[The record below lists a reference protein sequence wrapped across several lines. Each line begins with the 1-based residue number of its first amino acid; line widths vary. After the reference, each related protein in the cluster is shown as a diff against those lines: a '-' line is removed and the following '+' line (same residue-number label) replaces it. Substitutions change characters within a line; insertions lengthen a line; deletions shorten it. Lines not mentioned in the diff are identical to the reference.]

1 LLGGGVNVWG
11 FPGRKPHMA
20 NTKSSAC
27 VVAAVVPLTQAL
39 AVVAVLEVFWSTPLS
54 GVVSTA

>member
-1 LLGGGVNVWG
+1 MSVWVNVA
-11 FPGRKPHMA
+11 RMPHMP

-27 VVAAVVPLTQAL
+27 VVAAVVPLAQAL
-39 AVVAVLEVFWSTPLS
+39 LPGVVFEAFWSTPLS

>member
-1 LLGGGVNVWG
+1 MLGGGVSVWVNVA
-11 FPGRKPHMA
+11 RMPHMP

-27 VVAAVVPLTQAL
+27 VVAAVVPLAQAL
-39 AVVAVLEVFWSTPLS
+39 LPGVVFEAFWSTPLS

>member
-1 LLGGGVNVWG
+1 LVGGGTNVWG

-20 NTKSSAC
+20 KTKSSAF

-39 AVVAVLEVFWSTPLS
+39 VVEAVLEVFWSTPLS